1 MAAQTRNVAMRKL
14 LGKERE
20 RKPEGSRRA
29 MQGMETPGPVS
40 VPPHPVEHPQRTGMD
55 RQHRAVDG
63 HGHPTVFDR
72 RRVKAMSEG
81 LCVGTDVGFGADRNG
96 RRLVAGDKVAAAGI
110 TLGRRRLA
118 AVRREVG
125 AGIGARAARIGSD
138 CRVNVRPTAAAVRRC
153 VDHSRRV
160 NGGDARSQGRDD
172 GRGTVA
178 TTPGAGTAGTR
189 GQEGSDDQGCSE
201 GEPRPWARGQRP
213 EGTPIQ
219 PGMKL
224 APASLRSTDRAQTH
238 PEGEPQARIGSS
250 RGHRNPPSP
259 CRSPRVRKKDAA
271 AIHFLSRVGVA
282 ATAGAPRRPA
292 DCTGGAAGWF
302 ALGKKKPAGIFPAPL
317 RSGTRS
323 IRAWQRRLRAPRHSV
338 GRSEQRH
345 GPGPRSGAGRE
356 EAGMPPESARL
367 GARLSMEGAV
377 RSDGSPRPSPDEDH
391 EQFLRPVGAEDED
404 PLDVAGAARAGDE
417 GEHAR

>member
-1 MAAQTRNVAMRKL
+1 MAAQTRNVDMRKL

-292 DCTGGAAGWF
+292 DCTGGGMVRVGKEKTGGDLPRPASQRYPIDPRLAKEAEGSPTLCRAQRTTTRAG
-302 ALGKKKPAGIFPAPL
+302 PAFGRGAGRGRDATRIGPAWGPFVDGGSGPERRFPAPV
-317 RSGTRS
+317 TRRGS
-323 IRAWQRRLRAPRHSV
+323 RTVP
-338 GRSEQRH
+338 
-345 GPGPRSGAGRE
+345 
-356 EAGMPPESARL
+356 SAR
-367 GARLSMEGAV
+367 GRRGRGSARC
-377 RSDGSPRPSPDEDH
+377 RRCGSGR
-391 EQFLRPVGAEDED
+391 
-404 PLDVAGAARAGDE
+404 
-417 GEHAR
+417 